1 MFNLLSNNMCNKY
14 LNNSFTLDSMHQS
27 TARLYEVLREIGV
40 IRYGKEQ
47 SEVAKYLNKSSQV
60 INNWEERGISD
71 NGLLEIQRKTGC
83 SATWLQ
89 DGKNPKFLGDHVDP
103 AINKIEMELLNA
115 FNAISTIEK
124 KREIIGFINGMV
136 AGAQKSRDHSIP
148 KVPAKKTA

>member
-1 MFNLLSNNMCNKY
+1 MCNKY
-14 LNNSFTLDSMHQS
+14 LNNSFTLDTMHQS

>member
-14 LNNSFTLDSMHQS
+14 LNNSFTLDTMHQS